1 LAVRADL
8 IRGRVTCV
16 QPLFF
21 ESSHL
26 GTGECGKRQPTK
38 GFRDTD
44 RGDDELDASIEK
56 LPVDFETLAQ
66 PCRHRLDE
74 QVWPAQRWQEGV
86 RKLNQDSQSTDWVC
100 QSGTR

>member
-1 LAVRADL
+1 MAVERLDLPGLTDL

-16 QPLFF
+16 QAPSF

-26 GTGECGKRQPTK
+26 GVGECGKRQATK
-38 GFRDTD
+38 GFRDANQ
-44 RGDDELDASIEK
+44 RDDELDASIEK

-66 PCRHRLDE
+66 PCRYRLDE

-86 RKLNQDSQSTDWVC
+86 RKS
-100 QSGTR
+100 R